1 MAQRELHTLQLET
14 IEAHAEGEAG
24 RVVINAADL
33 VEGATMAERF
43 AYCRDHLD
51 GLRRFLLREPRGF
64 PGLCAVLVLPPVEP
78 GSDLGIVV
86 LEQGGFTAMSGS
98 NTICTVTAVLESGIV
113 PMVEPVTR
121 VRIDTAVGL
130 VEAEAVVS
138 GGKVRSVTVANVPS
152 FVVGLDVPLEV
163 PTFGTVAVDVVFGG
177 GFFVQAPAA
186 ALGLEIHPDKG
197 RELTRAGA
205 LLKLAALEQLDLRHP
220 LNPDIHSVGNVMLH
234 SGDRQPGVPDR
245 NAVVLTQGPLRA
257 DDPATWTGALDRSP
271 CGTGTC
277 GRMAALHARS
287 QLEIGEKFS
296 HLSTIGTEFVGEL
309 LGTTTLGP
317 YDAVLPTITGSA
329 WVTGRST
336 WVLDPTDPFPSGF
349 SVGDIW
355 APGL

>member
-1 MAQRELHTLQLET
+1 MPLLELQT

-33 VEGATMAERF
+33 VHGETMAERF

-51 GLRRFLLREPRGF
+51 DLRRFLLREPRGF

-98 NTICTVTAVLESGIV
+98 NTICTVTAVLESGLV
-113 PMVEPVTR
+113 AMVEPLTR

-130 VEAEAVVS
+130 VEAEAAVS
-138 GGKVRSVTVANVPS
+138 GGKVLSVTVANVPS

-186 ALGLEIHPDKG
+186 ALGLEIDPDRG

-205 LLKLAALEQLDLRHP
+205 LLKLAALEQLDVRHP
-220 LNPDIHSVGNVMLH
+220 LNPDIAAVGNIMLH
-234 SGDRQPGVPDR
+234 SGDRQPGVQDR

-257 DDPATWTGALDRSP
+257 DDPSTWTGALDRSP

-277 GRMAALHARS
+277 ARMAALHARGE
-287 QLEIGEKFS
+287 LGIGEKFS
-296 HLSTIGTEFVGEL
+296 HRSVIGTEFVGEL
-309 LGTTTLGP
+309 RGTTTLGP
-317 YDAVLPTITGSA
+317 YDAVLPTITGSG
-329 WVTGRST
+329 WITGRST
-336 WVLDPTDPFPSGF
+336 WVLDPTDPFPAGF

>member
-1 MAQRELHTLQLET
+1 MAQLVLET

-24 RVVINAADL
+24 RIVINAAGL
-33 VEGATMAERF
+33 VQGDTMPERF

-186 ALGLEIHPDKG
+186 ALGIEIHPDRG
-197 RELTRAGA
+197 REITRAGA
-205 LLKLAALEQLDLRHP
+205 LLKLAALEQLDVRHP
-220 LNPDIHSVGNVMLH
+220 LNPDIAAVGNIMLH
-234 SGDRQPGVPDR
+234 SGDRQPGVQDR
-245 NAVVLTQGPLRA
+245 NAVVLTQGALRA
-257 DDPATWTGALDRSP
+257 DDPRTWTGALDRSP

-277 GRMAALHARS
+277 GRMAALHARGE
-287 QLEIGEKFS
+287 LAIGEKFS
-296 HLSTIGTEFVGEL
+296 HRSVIGTEFVGEL

-317 YDAVLPTITGSA
+317 YDAVRPTITGSA
-329 WVTGRST
+329 WVTGRAT
-336 WVLDPTDPFPSGF
+336 WVLDDTDPFPAGF